1 MIHEPFVKKSRD
13 KFTIPVSETPIK
25 KILFVK
31 LVLNKVVH
39 SIYKGWTFF
48 FQLFRSFNSQKKKIE
63 RKLVP
68 IKKLYLPATI
78 KCGWVS
84 NKGKIADTKHWA
96 QNRSKIDQNFV
107 EESNNL
113 YSIVLSQFV
122 LSFHFLNSVK
132 YIIVRQD
139 CPVFIILLLR
149 TSNLIL
155 FKFHFPK

>member
-31 LVLNKVVH
+31 LVLNEVVH

>member
-1 MIHEPFVKKSRD
+1 MRSCIQ
-13 KFTIPVSETPIK
+13 FTKDE
-25 KILFVK
+25 
-31 LVLNKVVH
+31 H
-39 SIYKGWTFF
+39 FF
-48 FQLFRSFNSQKKKIE
+48 FSFFVLLTAKKKKIE

-78 KCGWVS
+78 KCSWVS
-84 NKGKIADTKHWA
+84 NKGKITDTKHWA

-132 YIIVRQD
+132 YIIVRQNY
-139 CPVFIILLLR
+139 PVLIILLLR
-149 TSNLIL
+149 RSNLIL

>member
-1 MIHEPFVKKSRD
+1 MIYEPFVKKSRD

-132 YIIVRQD
+132 YIIVRQNY
-139 CPVFIILLLR
+139 PVLIILLLR
-149 TSNLIL
+149 RSNLIL

>member
-1 MIHEPFVKKSRD
+1 MIYQPFVKKSRD

-132 YIIVRQD
+132 YIIVGQNY
-139 CPVFIILLLR
+139 PVLIILLLR
-149 TSNLIL
+149 ASNLIL